1 MINHF
6 HRWILFKKYCLFYDG
21 CCFSFNFPNSNF
33 NCNFV
38 FLFRCILY
46 KISNDLYF
54 QKRSKWV
61 RRKKKKIFIIWS
73 ARLFRIVPLII
84 SCFSTISLVY
94 GLTGLFDIYTFTFS
108 KITIINQ
115 TFWVIFFGV
124 VGLFAIGN
132 GITSLI
138 ILLTGITDIKQV
150 INLIFSKTY
159 ENKENNIT
167 FIRDEKREYLNLN
180 LELKTQIEVTEDQI
194 I

>member
-1 MINHF
+1 M
-6 HRWILFKKYCLFYDG
+6 
-21 CCFSFNFPNSNF
+21 
-33 NCNFV
+33 
-38 FLFRCILY
+38 
-46 KISNDLYF
+46 
-54 QKRSKWV
+54 
-61 RRKKKKIFIIWS
+61 
-73 ARLFRIVPLII
+73 II